1 MVIHLDDSI
10 RDCQMF
16 EAVIY
21 ARWRVA
27 PEVPSVEEQTLA
39 CHCLFC
45 VEELRNQEHIDTKAI
60 LEET

>member
-1 MVIHLDDSI
+1 
-10 RDCQMF
+10 MF
-16 EAVIY
+16 EGVIY
-21 ARWRVA
+21 VMSARWRVA

-45 VEELRNQEHIDTKAI
+45 VEELRNQEHMDTKAI